1 MRLREIA
8 VAVAALSLAGTAMA
22 AGNDTQSSTTERLP
36 TARQG
41 QPLDQSTAQQQGQ
54 SNAGNASGSQMGNSS
69 ASQSG
74 SSNAGSQGS
83 TASEEHNPQVVRS
96 VQQALKQKGYDVGSV
111 DGQMGPNTENALRQF
126 QQAQG
131 ISQTGNLDQQTLSAL
146 GVEQGGSSQN
156 GMSSSQGSSASSG
169 NASGNTSQGAMSSGS
184 SSMGSSQGAQGS
196 QGSTSAGQSSQSNS
210 SSIHSSAYK

>member
-54 SNAGNASGSQMGNSS
+54 SKAGTASSNSQMGNSS

-74 SSNAGSQGS
+74 SSNGASQGS
-83 TASEEHNPQVVRS
+83 MASEEHNPQVVRS

-146 GVEQGGSSQN
+146 GV
-156 GMSSSQGSSASSG
+156 SG
-169 NASGNTSQGAMSSGS
+169 
-184 SSMGSSQGAQGS
+184 
-196 QGSTSAGQSSQSNS
+196 
-210 SSIHSSAYK
+210 

>member
-1 MRLREIA
+1 
-8 VAVAALSLAGTAMA
+8 VAALSLAGTAMA

-83 TASEEHNPQVVRS
+83 MASEEHNPQAVRS

-126 QQAQG
+126 QRAQG

-169 NASGNTSQGAMSSGS
+169 NASGNTSGTGSQGAMSSGS
-184 SSMGSSQGAQGS
+184 SSMGSSQGAHGS
-196 QGSTSAGQSSQSNS
+196 QGSSSAGQSSQSNS